1 MIPERNITSVV
12 LLQILHEQRRR
23 VFLYGLEGDEWV
35 NMLGEHFS
43 MPVRYIQ
50 RPESMLETQKS
61 ARWYVGAP
69 FSEPKFLRTY
79 ALSSVLQDKEV
90 YIPIEESFGGHFIQR
105 FFLLAHY
112 FPKEWGD
119 IYLKACQAGSDW
131 SFLPKLA
138 RERDL
143 LSKRIKNDLMMD
155 GVRVLDRLLRLRVV
169 RWGGMS
175 VLPMYRAMFPL
186 AHFPLFDERLVRLSF
201 EMPTKY
207 IMHQGKSQHY
217 FWKSYAKGLPQNLC
231 SILRKVDAQPFAL
244 DEDCRE
250 AARKKLYSVPL
261 TKELQTHLETSQDP
275 RMDRLLWY
283 ILNY

>member
-1 MIPERNITSVV
+1 
-12 LLQILHEQRRR
+12 
-23 VFLYGLEGDEWV
+23 
-35 NMLGEHFS
+35 
-43 MPVRYIQ
+43 
-50 RPESMLETQKS
+50 
-61 ARWYVGAP
+61 
-69 FSEPKFLRTY
+69 
-79 ALSSVLQDKEV
+79 
-90 YIPIEESFGGHFIQR
+90 
-105 FFLLAHY
+105 
-112 FPKEWGD
+112 
-119 IYLKACQAGSDW
+119 
-131 SFLPKLA
+131 
-138 RERDL
+138 
-143 LSKRIKNDLMMD
+143 
-155 GVRVLDRLLRLRVV
+155 
-169 RWGGMS
+169 
-175 VLPMYRAMFPL
+175 MYRAMFPL